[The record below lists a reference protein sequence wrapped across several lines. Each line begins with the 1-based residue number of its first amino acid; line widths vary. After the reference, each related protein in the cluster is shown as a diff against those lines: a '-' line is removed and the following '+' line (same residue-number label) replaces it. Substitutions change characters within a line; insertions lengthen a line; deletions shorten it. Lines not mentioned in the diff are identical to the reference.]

1 MEQRKTADTVRIVID
16 VKRNPVYLKTPYIIP
31 IINDGSNDNP
41 RYRTGQKLTIQQIM
55 PIKVSKGQYK
65 ESEPLTEEERKL
77 YPFVINPSQHYKV
90 RHLDWLK
97 KKDPYQKALYDLM
110 LLSGEWAD
118 SKALYDQNPKIYV
131 GYFEDAVGEAIAKN
145 IIRQE
150 RYEAESAVRM
160 AGIDEYRRIALVFGF
175 SKPNIHIPI
184 NASPDEILNSLLELC
199 DTYPKEVKMCFEKY
213 NKGIDKDIFILEC
226 IDANIIQRRDKG
238 DLYYD
243 KDYIG
248 TTLDD
253 AKRYLSGKGHEDLY
267 KKFQALISQK
277 KGTSVTNSIELDNP
291 AEKDDMQYIILCK
304 SSIFDGNL
312 DAAKKAFIKVNK
324 ENYPSEWESLNLAIE
339 KMEESRKDSK
349 EAKLIDAFKDEMMA
363 LTLEEV
369 QGKIAHPASK
379 YDEKKCANFWESKE
393 SLVEYMAKVK
403 FKK

>member
-1 MEQRKTADTVRIVID
+1 MEQKKTADTVRIVID
-16 VKRNPVYLKTPYIIP
+16 VIRKPIYKKSPYIIP

-41 RYRTGQKLTIQQIM
+41 RYRTGQKLDIQQIM
-55 PIKVSKGQYK
+55 PIKVSKNNYK
-65 ESEPLTEEERKL
+65 ESLPLTEEQKEK
-77 YPFVINPSQHYKV
+77 YPFVINPTAQYKV
-90 RHLDWLK
+90 KHLDWLK
-97 KKDPYQKALYDLM
+97 KKDPFQKALYDLM

-118 SKALYDQNPKIYV
+118 SKALFDQNPKIYV
-131 GYFEDAVGEAIAKN
+131 GYFEDALGEAIAKN

-160 AGIDEYRRIALVFGF
+160 AGIDEYKRIALVFSF
-175 SKPNIHIPI
+175 HKPNIIIPI
-184 NASPDEILNSLLELC
+184 KASPDEILNSLLELC

-226 IDANIIQRRDKG
+226 IDANIIQRKDKG

-253 AKRYLSGKGHEDLY
+253 VKRYLGGKGHEDLY
-267 KKFQALISQK
+267 KKFQSLISQK
-277 KGTSVTNSIELDNP
+277 NGNTITNFELDSP
-291 AEKDDMQYIILCK
+291 AEKDDMAYIMVCK
-304 SSIFDGNL
+304 SAIFDGNL

-324 ENYPSEWESLNLAIE
+324 ENYPAEWESLSTAIE

-349 EAKLIDAFKDEMMA
+349 EAKLIDAFKEEMMA
-363 LTLEEV
+363 LTLDEI
-369 QGKIAHPASK
+369 QTKILHPSSK
-379 YDEKKCANFWESKE
+379 YDDKKCVNFWESKE
-393 SLVEYMAKVK
+393 SLIEYMVKVK